1 LDRLCIIKKNL
12 LISLVDPQSQLHL
25 QPSSKASAERLRQNG
40 EHLPFYQTMTWKIEL
55 RVANSGQESRNLPAQ
70 VDVLVAKRRTSG
82 AEPKTKQTKRQSEEV
97 E

>member
-40 EHLPFYQTMTWKIEL
+40 EHLPLYQTMTWKIEF
-55 RVANSGQESRNLPAQ
+55 RVANSGQESPKFAS
-70 VDVLVAKRRTSG
+70 TSG
-82 AEPKTKQTKRQSEEV
+82 RPCGKTTNIWR
-97 E
+97 